1 MTYISYVTTIRSEG
15 ILAEW
20 RFCVITREVRGNSKG
35 HILGFIN
42 SSEIPLTTV

>member
-1 MTYISYVTTIRSEG
+1 MTYISYVTRIRSEG
-15 ILAEW
+15 ILAFL
-20 RFCVITREVRGNSKG
+20 RDNQRGAGKLSVS